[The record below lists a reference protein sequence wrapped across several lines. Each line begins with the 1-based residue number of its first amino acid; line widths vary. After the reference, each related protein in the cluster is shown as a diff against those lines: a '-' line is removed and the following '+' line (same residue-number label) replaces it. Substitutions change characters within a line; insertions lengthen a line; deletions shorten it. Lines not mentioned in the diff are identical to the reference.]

1 MRQFLLLIGCLLL
14 LNKAHTQSVLSG
26 VVKDAIS
33 GRTLAGAVVYVKG
46 KARGITDEK
55 GIFSIPCTGSASLQV
70 SYLGYATQQIK
81 VLVCQNDLLINLF
94 PQENTLTDIEI
105 TSTSTQNK
113 SMIYQPQSIVRVSR
127 AEMNRGNGLYLDDAI
142 NSNVPGVTMQ
152 RRAISSGQQFN
163 IRGYGGGMGSPT
175 RISSNFDG
183 QGVKV
188 YLNGIPLTDAE
199 GVTIMDD
206 IDFANLGNIEVL
218 KGPAGSLYGL
228 AIAGVVNMRSITPEK
243 GKTTIEQEVMVGS
256 FDLRRFTTRFATS
269 GEKYNLLVT
278 YGKQS
283 TSGFAAHMDS
293 KKDFVN
299 VAYEATPSDRQTITA
314 YAGYSNSYDSR
325 GGELTISQYARRD
338 YSGNPEYIKRNAHSE
353 VISFRAGVGH
363 IFKLSERI
371 THHFNVFGTGIN
383 SNASSASGWTD
394 KNPLNYGLRTT
405 LDMRFK
411 LTPEIYLNGING
423 VEMQQQRT
431 SLMAYNMVAN
441 PTNPSADW
449 IIGPM
454 RTNQMTL
461 SATAS
466 YFSEWTLG
474 LPKNWSVTAGLGYS
488 NMRIQL
494 NDRFYV
500 AGYTGPTQFEKK
512 YAGMFSPRLAV
523 NKVFN
528 NQRSVYA
535 TFSRGFK
542 APVSSYFIIPATGQL
557 NTGLRPERGDQVEV
571 GSKGSLLRNKLSYE
585 LAFFRTVFNDK
596 MTAIAVPLDG
606 STTTTAYSFVANGGK
621 QIHQGAEVLIK
632 YQLIENSKSLVQILR
647 PFGNLT
653 LNDCKYKG
661 YSFQTLNS
669 TRTGVL
675 KADYDGKKVAGVAPF
690 VANLGMDWKL
700 RGGWYGNWVFHY
712 RESFPFTA
720 DGTNL
725 TASYGLWNA
734 KMGYQSNLTKHWTL
748 DMSYFLNNL
757 TNIQYPTMVF
767 ANQLPDAYVPAPDIS
782 NGTFSIQLKYTF

>member
-1 MRQFLLLIGCLLL
+1 MQNIILLIGTLCISVLGYS
-14 LNKAHTQSVLSG
+14 QSVVSG
-26 VVKDAIS
+26 SVKDASS
-33 GRTLAGAVVYVKG
+33 GRSIPGAIIYVEG
-46 KARGITDEK
+46 KARALTDEK
-55 GIFSIPCTGSASLQV
+55 GYFSIPCSGEKKIKFSSLGFQ
-70 SYLGYATQQIK
+70 SQMIQIDNCK
-81 VLVCQNDLLINLF
+81 SGLIINLI
-94 PQENTLTDIEI
+94 PDNKSLEEVEI
-105 TSTSTQNK
+105 TSTTSEKK
-113 SMIYQPQSIVRVSR
+113 SMIYQPQSIIRVSR
-127 AEMNRGNGLYLDDAI
+127 SEMLRGNGLYLDDAI

-199 GVTIMDD
+199 GITIMDD
-206 IDFANLGNIEVL
+206 IDFANLGSLEVL
-218 KGPAGSLYGL
+218 KGPSGSLYGL
-228 AIAGVVNMRSITPEK
+228 AIAGVVNMRSIFPEK
-243 GKTTIEQEVMVGS
+243 GKTVVEQEVMGGS
-256 FDLRRFTTRFATS
+256 FDLFRTTTRFATS
-269 GEKYNLLVT
+269 GDKHSLMLT

-283 TSGFAAHMDS
+283 TIGFAAHMDS

-299 VAYEATPSDRQTITA
+299 VVYEAKPSDRQTITA

-325 GGELTISQYARRD
+325 GGELTITQYARRD

-363 IFKLSERI
+363 SFQLSEKV
-371 THHFNVFGTGIN
+371 THQLNVFGTGIN

-394 KNPLNYGLRTT
+394 KNPLNYGYRTT
-405 LDMRFK
+405 LDVR
-411 LTPEIYLNGING
+411 LSLAPEVTLNGITG
-423 VEMQQQRT
+423 IEMQQQRS

-441 PTNPSADW
+441 PTNPLADW

-454 RTNQMTL
+454 RTNQSTL

-474 LPKNWSVTAGLGYS
+474 LKRRWMLTAGLGYS

-500 AGYTGPTQFEKK
+500 AGYLGPTLFEKH
-512 YAGMFSPRLAV
+512 YSGMFSPRIAV
-523 NKVFN
+523 NKIFN

-535 TFSRGFK
+535 SYSRGFK

-557 NTGLRPERGDQVEV
+557 NTGLRPEIGDQLEM
-571 GSKGSLLRNKLSYE
+571 GSKGVLFNNKLTYE
-585 LAFFRTVFNDK
+585 LALFQTIFQDK

-621 QIHQGAEVLIK
+621 QIHRGAELLLK
-632 YQLIENSKSLVQILR
+632 FQLINSDKKFVQSLR
-647 PFGNLT
+647 PFGNIT
-653 LNDCKYKG
+653 LNNCKYKG
-661 YSFQTLNS
+661 YSFQTLNPS
-669 TRTGVL
+669 RTGVL
-675 KADYDGKKVAGVAPF
+675 KADYDGKSVAGVAPL
-690 VANLGMDWKL
+690 VANLGADWRLK
-700 RGGWYGNWVFHY
+700 GGWYGNWVFHY
-712 RESFPFTA
+712 REAFPFTA
-720 DGTNL
+720 DGANV
-725 TASYGLWNA
+725 TASYGLWSA
-734 KMGYQSNLTKHWTL
+734 KVGYQKNLNQHWML

-767 ANQLPDAYVPAPDIS
+767 VNQLPDAYVPAPDIS
-782 NGTFSIQLKYTF
+782 NGVLSVQLKYTF

>member
-1 MRQFLLLIGCLLL
+1 MRQFLLLTGFLLL
-14 LNKAHTQSVLSG
+14 LLDAQSQSVLSG
-26 VVKDAIS
+26 VVQDATS
-33 GRTLAGAVVYVKG
+33 GRTLPGAVVYIKG
-46 KARGITDEK
+46 KPRGITNEK
-55 GIFSIPCTGSASLQV
+55 GIFSIPCTGSTFLQV
-70 SYLGYATQQIK
+70 GSLGYATQQLK
-81 VLVCQNDLLINLF
+81 VDSCQNNLLIKLL
-94 PQENTLTDIEI
+94 PQASTLSEVEI
-105 TSTSTQNK
+105 TSTSTENK
-113 SMIYQPQSIVRVSR
+113 AMIYQPQSIVRVSR

-142 NSNVPGVTMQ
+142 NTNVPGVTMQ

-183 QGVKV
+183 QGLKV

-199 GVTIMDD
+199 GITIMDD
-206 IDFANLGNIEVL
+206 IDFANLGSIEVL

-243 GKTTIEQEVMVGS
+243 GKTTVEQEVMAGS

-269 GEKYNLLVT
+269 GDKHSLLVT

-299 VAYEATPSDRQTITA
+299 VVYEATPSDRQTITA

-325 GGELTISQYARRD
+325 GGELTITQYARRD

-363 IFKLSERI
+363 IFKLSDRI
-371 THHFNVFGTGIN
+371 THHLNVFGTGIN

-405 LDMRFK
+405 LDVRYN
-411 LTPEIYLNGING
+411 LAPGVYLNGITG

-461 SATAS
+461 SGTAS

-474 LPKNWSVTAGLGYS
+474 LQKNWTVTAGLGYS

-500 AGYTGPTQFEKK
+500 AGSTLPTQFEKK
-512 YAGMFSPRLAV
+512 YQGMFSPRLAV

-528 NQRSVYA
+528 SQRSVYA
-535 TFSRGFK
+535 SFSRGFK

-557 NTGLRPERGDQVEV
+557 NTNLRPERGDQLEI
-571 GSKGSLLRNKLSYE
+571 GSKGSLLGSKLTYE
-585 LAFFRTVFNDK
+585 IALFRTIFHDK

-621 QIHQGAEVLIK
+621 QIHQGAELLIK
-632 YQLIENSKSLVQILR
+632 YQLIDDSKSLFQLLR
-647 PFGNLT
+647 PFGNFT

-675 KADYDGKKVAGVAPF
+675 KADYDGKSVAGVAPF
-690 VANLGMDWKL
+690 IANLGMDWKL

-712 RESFPFTA
+712 REAFPFTA
-720 DGTNL
+720 DGANV

-734 KMGYQSNLTKHWTL
+734 KLGYQKNLSPHWML

-767 ANQLPDAYVPAPDIS
+767 VNQLPDAYVPAPDIS